1 MRALL
6 HRTKIPLSMV
16 LAMAGAVL
24 VASEANSYYL
34 YVINLCMINAIAAV
48 GLVILSGVAG
58 QISLGTAALLAI
70 GSYSTAIMMV
80 HLGLGFLPA
89 AVLSAFVTT
98 VIGTILA
105 GPALRLT
112 GLHVAIVTLA
122 FGIIVV
128 QLIGKG
134 GKLTGGMSGMTLP
147 PVTILGW
154 AIDNE
159 WRRFIAILI
168 PFVLV
173 TAGSIR
179 FLRLKPGRALRALRE
194 REVAAQTLGI
204 NSSAYKILAF
214 AYASFLGGVSGA
226 LYAGLKGYISVDDFT
241 LWNSIY
247 FFVMI
252 ALGGM
257 TSIIGGVAGAFLVTA
272 APEFLRGFQEASQA
286 VFGVL
291 LFVIVVFLPG
301 GIVAPFAGLRRRL
314 STRQTRATAPN
325 TDEGQSGDPP
335 R

>member
-1 MRALL
+1 MAVA
-6 HRTKIPLSMV
+6 I
-16 LAMAGAVL
+16 LA
-24 VASEANSYYL
+24 ASETNSYYL

-48 GLVILSGVAG
+48 GLVILTGVAG
-58 QISLGTAALLAI
+58 QISLATAALLAI
-70 GSYSTAIMMV
+70 GSYSTAILMV

-89 AVLSAFVTT
+89 AVLGAFATT
-98 VIGTILA
+98 AIGTILA

-134 GKLTGGMSGMTLP
+134 GTFTGGMSGMTLP

-154 AIDNE
+154 ALDSE
-159 WRRFIAILI
+159 WRRFIVILI
-168 PFVLV
+168 PFALV

-194 REVAAQTLGI
+194 RELAARTLGV
-204 NSSAYKILAF
+204 NASAYKILAF

-226 LYAGLKGYISVDDFT
+226 LYASLKGYISVDDFT

-257 TSIIGGVAGAFLVTA
+257 TSIVGGIAGAFVVTA

-291 LFVIVVFLPG
+291 LFLIVVFFPG
-301 GIVAPFAGLRRRL
+301 GIVTPFAGLSRLL
-314 STRQTRATAPN
+314 STRKKRAAAPGAN
-325 TDEGQSGDPP
+325 ENPP
-335 R
+335 GSPSR